1 MANIIRYSFE
11 RYENKYFLTPAQYAH
26 IIEDI
31 RPYVK
36 EDDYS
41 RYIAGDHRGCPYFR
55 LGDEYKI
62 AAKQ

>member
-1 MANIIRYSFE
+1 MDKEEAPQDCELCAY
-11 RYENKYFLTPAQYAH
+11 YAYD
-26 IIEDI
+26 EDWECWCCE
-31 RPYVK
+31 VNMD